1 MDCTAEFLE
10 ARLAGATEVGYI
22 PSPESGGLYPTISRK
37 MLLQIMLFISGAAVL
52 ALELLASRIMT
63 PYFGVSLYIWT
74 GILSIT
80 LIALALGYWS
90 GGRLAARRGPPDT
103 ARLAQLYALMP
114 AVSAFAIVA
123 ACLVYPFLFPKLA
136 ASDLVLGAFASC
148 LVLLFVPL
156 AAASAMNPLLVAILL
171 ARGGAQAGDA
181 GAGKVFFISTIGSVA
196 GVFVTA
202 FGLIPYF
209 SNFSATLM
217 VALALALLALAAS
230 ARPPVPLAARG
241 RLGITAGVAAFIAAL
256 ALWQADAYIAR
267 MWPANYGN
275 RTWQPETSLRSLFG
289 TVKILRSNT
298 DENGRFVRLYF
309 QDGLVQNTV
318 GSDGQ
323 SLSFYTYA
331 LEALAYTY
339 LPRPRSALVLGLGA
353 GIVPMRLAARGVAVE
368 AVEID
373 PASLTAATR
382 YFGFD
387 AARVRVHLADARTQL
402 KRCPHGYDVVVV
414 DLFHGDGTPDY
425 LITRDFFS
433 DLRRCLAPGGIAV
446 FNTFADIERPAAYA
460 HLLATLRAE
469 LPHLALY
476 RPDWPGALHINSFIV
491 ASVKALPEPVEA
503 TVDHVPPQH
512 SAALTAMIASPQVMN
527 RGLFKDGE
535 IVTDARN
542 RALHDIAESQIIYR
556 RAVVESVPAA
566 FLVN

>member
-1 MDCTAEFLE
+1 
-10 ARLAGATEVGYI
+10 
-22 PSPESGGLYPTISRK
+22 
-37 MLLQIMLFISGAAVL
+37 MLLHTMLFISGAAVL

-80 LIALALGYWS
+80 LIALAVGYWG
-90 GGRLAARRGPPDT
+90 GGRLATGRGTPAGAT
-103 ARLAQLYALMP
+103 RLAHLYVLMP
-114 AVSAFAIVA
+114 AVGAFAAVA
-123 ACLVYPFLFPKLA
+123 SCLVYPYLFPKLA

-156 AAASAMNPLLVAILL
+156 VAASAMNPLLVAILL
-171 ARGGAQAGDA
+171 ARGGGRAGDA
-181 GAGKVFFISTIGSVA
+181 GAGTVFFISTLGSVA

-217 VALALALLALAAS
+217 VALTLALLALAAT
-230 ARPPVPLAARG
+230 ARPPVPLAGRRG
-241 RLGITAGVAAFIAAL
+241 LGIAAAVTALIAIL

-267 MWPANYGN
+267 MWPANYGS
-275 RTWQPETSLRSLFG
+275 RTWQREGTLRSLFG
-289 TVKILRSNT
+289 TVKILRST
-298 DENGRFVRLYF
+298 ADERGRFVRLYF

-318 GSDGQ
+318 GSDGR

-339 LPRPRSALVLGLGA
+339 LPQPRSALALGLGA

-368 AVEID
+368 VVEID

-387 AARVRVHLADARTQL
+387 AARVHVHLADARTQL
-402 KRCPHGYDVVVV
+402 KRCAHGYDVIVV

-425 LITRDFFS
+425 LITRDFFG

-446 FNTFADIERPAAYA
+446 FNTFADLEHPHAYA
-460 HLLATLRAE
+460 HLLATLRSE
-469 LPHLALY
+469 LPYIALY

-491 ASVKALPEPVEA
+491 AGARALPEPKPVQL
-503 TVDHVPPQH
+503 DQVPPQH
-512 SAALTAMIASPQVMN
+512 AEALAEMITRPQTLN
-527 RGLFKDGE
+527 RGLLKDGE
-535 IVTDARN
+535 VVTDARN
-542 RALHDIAESQIIYR
+542 RALHDVAESQILYR
-556 RAVVESVPAA
+556 RAVVQSVPAA